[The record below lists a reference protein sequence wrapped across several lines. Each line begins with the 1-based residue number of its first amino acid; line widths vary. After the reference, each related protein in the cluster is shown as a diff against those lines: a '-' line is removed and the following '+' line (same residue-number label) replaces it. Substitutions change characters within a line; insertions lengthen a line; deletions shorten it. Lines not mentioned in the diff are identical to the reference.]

1 MLIIRSRI
9 MFFEKKTKQKTKNQ
23 EENKGKIPI
32 HLKTSKKQH
41 KREYS
46 KHMQTVL
53 ILFEDEPIGEKKK
66 NLIC

>member
-9 MFFEKKTKQKTKNQ
+9 MFSEKKPNKKQKIKK
-23 EENKGKIPI
+23 NKGKIPI
-32 HLKTSKKQH
+32 HLKASKKQH

-53 ILFEDEPIGEKKK
+53 ILFEDEPVGEKKK